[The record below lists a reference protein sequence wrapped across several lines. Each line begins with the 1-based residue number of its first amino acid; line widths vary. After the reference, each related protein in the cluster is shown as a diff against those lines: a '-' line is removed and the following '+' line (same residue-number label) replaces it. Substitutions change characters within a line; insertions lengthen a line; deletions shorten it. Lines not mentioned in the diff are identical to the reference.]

1 MDTDRERTA
10 GPRTL
15 VFRAGTA
22 AAVLLLA
29 AACSSSG
36 GTNPT
41 PSPTAT
47 TQAGTPPAASPS
59 ASGSVAAAACGN
71 GTPPTVSGS
80 GPADTAG
87 AAAKVATDYAQFF
100 DPATSA
106 STKIGLL
113 QNGTAFAPVMQMF
126 GKDPQAAQTTVSVTA
141 VNFTSATTA
150 DVTFNVCLSGTVAL
164 PGSKGKSVL
173 DGGVWK
179 VGDATLC
186 SLLQLKAGATK
197 IPGCS

>member
-1 MDTDRERTA
+1 MDTDREGTA

-29 AACSSSG
+29 AACSSSATTTSAG
-36 GTNPT
+36 
-41 PSPTAT
+41 PSPAAPT
-47 TQAGTPPAASPS
+47 TQAATAPAAGSPAASAVS
-59 ASGSVAAAACGN
+59 CSSTAA
-71 GTPPTVSGS
+71 PTVSGS

-87 AAAKVATDYAQFF
+87 AASKIATNYAQFF
-100 DPATSA
+100 DPATPA
-106 STKIGLL
+106 ATKIGLL
-113 QNGTAFAPVMQMF
+113 QNGAAFAPVMQMF
-126 GKDPQAAQTTVSVTA
+126 GKDPQAAQTTVGVTA
-141 VNFTSATTA
+141 VNFTGATTA
-150 DVTFNVCLSGTVAL
+150 DVTFDVCLTGTVAL

-173 DGGVWK
+173 ESGTWK

>member
-15 VFRAGTA
+15 VFRAGSA

-29 AACSSSG
+29 AACGSTSTTASPSG
-36 GTNPT
+36 
-41 PSPTAT
+41 SPAAPT
-47 TQAGTPPAASPS
+47 TQAASAPAAASPS
-59 ASGSVAAAACGN
+59 AAAVSCSSTAA
-71 GTPPTVSGS
+71 PAVSGS
-80 GPADTAG
+80 GPADTTG
-87 AAAKVATDYAQFF
+87 AATKIATNYAQFF
-100 DPATSA
+100 DPATPA
-106 STKIGLL
+106 AAKVGLL
-113 QNGTAFAPVMQMF
+113 ENGQAFTPVMQMF
-126 GKDPQAAQTTVSVTA
+126 GKDPQAAQTTVGVTA
-141 VNFTSATTA
+141 VNFTGATTA
-150 DVTFNVCLSGTVAL
+150 DVTFDVCLTGTVAL

-173 DGGVWK
+173 EGGVWK